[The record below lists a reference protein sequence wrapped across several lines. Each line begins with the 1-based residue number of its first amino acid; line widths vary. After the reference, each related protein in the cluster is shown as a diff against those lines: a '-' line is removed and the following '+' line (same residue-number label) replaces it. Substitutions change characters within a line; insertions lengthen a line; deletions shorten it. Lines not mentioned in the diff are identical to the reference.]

1 MTEEHKHRLLQF
13 ARIRRA
19 KFWLRYMPR
28 RARFHTYPIVGRFAA
43 FARPRSYLWR
53 FNYPGIRPAFYFGS
67 VLTLIPIPGQLP
79 LGFLLCLLFRTN
91 FMIMGALQFVSNP
104 ATGPFLLYGTYKLGA
119 ITLNLTGLSSRQDA
133 PPAAA
138 VFEGSLDLAPIIPP
152 LEEAPPDLE
161 TTDLEPKPTPW
172 LDRFYRILG
181 DQLPPRGQPITAQ
194 AWVKIAAHLLAAQLI
209 GAIIAGLT
217 LGAALDLLWR
227 WLVLP
232 AARHHAARKPVTG
245 IITPHSATS
254 SEPPLPPD
262 HEPLDTPPLD
272 VSHPA
277 SSPPYVRLYSPPPP
291 FLWPARAHRRRR
303 LQQHPPRSPPA
314 RLRREVQTRL
324 RPRPQTS

>member
-1 MTEEHKHRLLQF
+1 MTDEHKHRLLQF

-28 RARFHTYPIVGRFAA
+28 RARFHTYPVVGRFAA

-53 FNYPGIRPAFYFGS
+53 FNYPRIRPAFYFGS

-104 ATGPFLLYGTYKLGA
+104 ATGPFLLYGTYKLGS
-119 ITLNLTGLSSRQDA
+119 ITLDVTGLSSRQDA
-133 PPAAA
+133 PAAPAL
-138 VFEGSLDLAPIIPP
+138 FEGSLNITPIVVPP

-161 TTDLEPKPTPW
+161 APDTEPKPTPW

-194 AWVKIAAHLLAAQLI
+194 AWVKIIVHLIAAQLI
-209 GAIIAGLT
+209 GAIIAGLAM
-217 LGAALDLLWR
+217 GAALDLLWR

-232 AARHHAARKPVTG
+232 AARHHAARRPVTA

-254 SEPPLPPD
+254 STTSGPPSPSIAEPPD
-262 HEPLDTPPLD
+262 
-272 VSHPA
+272 
-277 SSPPYVRLYSPPPP
+277 
-291 FLWPARAHRRRR
+291 
-303 LQQHPPRSPPA
+303 
-314 RLRREVQTRL
+314 
-324 RPRPQTS
+324 QTSP